1 MVDMSN
7 YRELNVETVL
17 EYIKSKLDFFAND
30 AVYETNEIGDG
41 NLNLVFRIV
50 DTKNNK
56 SLIIKQA
63 LPYVKVVGEG
73 WPLDIGRGLIECK
86 VLKIEHKLTGG
97 LVPEVYG
104 YDEDL
109 FCIFME
115 DLSDYVIM
123 RTGLLELNS
132 YPFFAE
138 EISDFLVKTLLFT
151 SDVVMDHKEK
161 KHLLKEVINPELCEI
176 TELLVYTEP
185 FNFGARNDIE
195 DFLVDFH
202 KHHIVN
208 DKRLSLEVAKLKFD
222 FMNNSQSLLHGDL
235 HTGSI
240 FVNQKSTKVIDP
252 EFSFFGPMAYDIGCL
267 LGNLIMNFI
276 SVQAQVEG
284 KKRKEMSSYLQ
295 KAIKDTVDL
304 FSTKFLK
311 EWDGAVTDKMGMV
324 KGFKDYY
331 LMDVL
336 VNSAGVAGCE
346 MIRRTVGFAHV
357 TDLDSIPND
366 ELRKKAKQNN
376 LLMAKELI
384 LNRMSIVT
392 GDDYLQLIRKF
403 YTI

>member
-1 MVDMSN
+1 
-7 YRELNVETVL
+7 
-17 EYIKSKLDFFAND
+17 
-30 AVYETNEIGDG
+30 
-41 NLNLVFRIV
+41 
-50 DTKNNK
+50 
-56 SLIIKQA
+56 
-63 LPYVKVVGEG
+63 
-73 WPLDIGRGLIECK
+73 
-86 VLKIEHKLTGG
+86 
-97 LVPEVYG
+97 
-104 YDEDL
+104 
-109 FCIFME
+109 ME

-185 FNFGARNDIE
+185 FNLGARNDIE